1 MPPKSKPIDAPK
13 SPSNSNSNR
22 VEPTSEVGGARVGS
36 PIPQIPGR
44 SSPGG
49 ATPVFGSPRQNPQ
62 YLSASPSGGE
72 RPRNSTSPSP
82 SPFDSPSLGPVP
94 PADSPQLTEAQK
106 AEVIRRHLLSVD
118 EQKRVA
124 QEQQSLSSGISLGSS
139 SPRSTSGGQLP
150 QQAPT
155 DPDNDSTFPTP
166 YHLEGGDVVAGVY
179 KWAAQQAA
187 DGGNG
192 NNDSGLLR
200 RSKSF
205 GSAIETTS
213 RRASHT
219 AAGPGGG
226 DASRAAFRAGLEGGG
241 EGDAEE
247 VGGEFSTSE
256 MLQPGGFRRDFVYR
270 KALAERENNSQV
282 DGDSFVGGAPDASDI
297 SFAGSMADSRR
308 PPARVATR
316 SFIDFL
322 SLYGHFG
329 GEDLEEIDEEDED
342 EDEEAD
348 LDGVPS
354 IPPYQGQPPSKLS
367 RDPSQRG
374 TNERTPL
381 IRGRSS
387 RRDARPTPNRKRSSS
402 VGQHGDATVL
412 QAVMMLLKSFVGTGV
427 LFLGKA
433 FFNGGLLFSTVVLC
447 FIAMISLYS
456 FLLLVKTRLVVHG
469 SFGDIGGILYGKHMR
484 WAILFSIVLSQI
496 GFVAAYTIFVSQNL
510 QAFFMAVSNCRTYIS
525 IPYLIMAQ
533 LVVFLPLAMIRNI
546 QKLSGTALVADAFI
560 LFGLVY
566 IFSNE
571 IGVLVDHGIADVKLF
586 NSKDFPLL
594 IGTAV
599 FAFEGIGLVI
609 PITESMKDPHKFPK
623 VLSGVMVGIMVL
635 FSSAG
640 ILSYLTYG
648 KDIQTVV
655 FVNLPQDDKF
665 VNAAQFLYSLAILL
679 STPLQLFPAVRIM
692 ENGIFSRSGKHSNKV
707 KWEKNGFRTAVVIGC
722 AGIAWA
728 GASDLDKFVSLI
740 GSLACVPLCFCYPAL
755 LHYKACAHTRKQKIL
770 DIALLIFGLTAAVYT
785 TSQTVT
791 LLLDGGESAPPTFGK
806 CPPRQ

>member
-1 MPPKSKPIDAPK
+1 MAPKSKPINAPK
-13 SPSNSNSNR
+13 EPSNSTSNR
-22 VEPTSEVGGARVGS
+22 VQPTEGGVGS

-44 SSPGG
+44 SSPSGD
-49 ATPVFGSPRQNPQ
+49 TPVFGSPRQTPQ
-62 YLSASPSGGE
+62 YLSASPTHGQ

-82 SPFDSPSLGPVP
+82 SPFDSPSPGPAP
-94 PADSPQLTEAQK
+94 GADSPQLSEAQK

-124 QEQQSLSSGISLGSS
+124 QEQQALSSGISLGSS
-139 SPRSTSGGQLP
+139 SPRSTSGQFP
-150 QQAPT
+150 QQAKT
-155 DPDNDSTFPTP
+155 DAENDSTFPTP

-179 KWAAQQAA
+179 KWAAEQSGANEV
-187 DGGNG
+187 GGG
-192 NNDSGLLR
+192 LR

-205 GSAIETTS
+205 GSAIETAS
-213 RRASHT
+213 RRASHN
-219 AAGPGGG
+219 AAGPGG
-226 DASRAAFRAGLEGGG
+226 DASRAAFRAGLEG

-247 VGGEFSTSE
+247 LNGEFSTSE
-256 MLQPGGFRRDFVYR
+256 MLQPGGFRRDFLYR
-270 KALAERENNSQV
+270 KQLAERDGNSQI
-282 DGDSFVGGAPDASDI
+282 DGESLGPAPDASDI
-297 SFAGSMADSRR
+297 SFAGSMATTSR

-329 GEDLEEIDEEDED
+329 GEDLEEIDEEDEED
-342 EDEEAD
+342 EDEEAEI
-348 LDGVPS
+348 DGVPS
-354 IPPYQGQPPSKLS
+354 IPSYNGQPPKLS
-367 RDPSQRG
+367 RDPSQRQVAA
-374 TNERTPL
+374 NERTPL
-381 IRGRSS
+381 VRGRSS

-433 FFNGGLLFSTVVLC
+433 FFNGGILFSVLVLC

-469 SFGDIGGILYGKHMR
+469 SFGDIGGMLYGKYMR

-510 QAFFMAVSNCRTYIS
+510 QAFFMAVSNCRTFIS
-525 IPYLIMAQ
+525 IPVLILAQ

-571 IGVLVDHGIADVKLF
+571 IGVILDHGIANVELF

-599 FAFEGIGLVI
+599 FSFEGIGLVI

-623 VLSGVMVGIMVL
+623 VLSGVMVGIMFL
-635 FSSAG
+635 FAG
-640 ILSYLTYG
+640 GGALSYLAYG

-707 KWEKNGFRTAVVIGC
+707 KWEKNGFRTAVVIAC

-740 GSLACVPLCFCYPAL
+740 GSLACVPLCFVYPAL

-770 DIALLIFGLTAAVYT
+770 DIALLLFGIAAAIYT

-791 LLLDGGESAPPTFGK
+791 LLLEGGESAPPTFGK

>member
-1 MPPKSKPIDAPK
+1 MPPKSKPINTPNR
-13 SPSNSNSNR
+13 PSSSGSNR
-22 VEPTSEVGGARVGS
+22 VETPEARVGS

-49 ATPVFGSPRQNPQ
+49 ATPTFGSPRQTTQ
-62 YLSASPSGGE
+62 YLSASPSGGQ

-82 SPFDSPSLGPVP
+82 YDTPSSGPP
-94 PADSPQLTEAQK
+94 PSDSPQLTEAQK

-139 SPRSTSGGQLP
+139 SPRSTSAQIP
-150 QQAPT
+150 QQQQATT
-155 DPDNDSTFPTP
+155 DSENDSTFPTP

-187 DGGNG
+187 EGGGNG
-192 NNDSGLLR
+192 SNESGVGLR

-205 GSAIETTS
+205 GSAIESSS
-213 RRASHT
+213 RRQSHA
-219 AAGPGGG
+219 AAGPGG

-241 EGDAEE
+241 EGDVEE
-247 VGGEFSTSE
+247 LTEAGEFSTSE

-270 KALAERENNSQV
+270 KAMQERENNSQF
-282 DGDSFVGGAPDASDI
+282 DGDSLGVAPDASDI
-297 SFAGSMADSRR
+297 SFAGSMADSSRR

-329 GEDLEEIDEEDED
+329 GEDLEEIDEEDEE

-348 LDGVPS
+348 IDGIPS
-354 IPPYQGQPPSKLS
+354 IPSYHGQPPSKLS
-367 RDPSQRG
+367 REPSQRG

-387 RRDARPTPNRKRSSS
+387 RRDARPTPSRKRSSS

-433 FFNGGLLFSTVVLC
+433 FFNGGILFSTIVLC

-469 SFGDIGGILYGKHMR
+469 SFGDIGGMLYGKYMR

-525 IPYLIMAQ
+525 IPYLILAQ

-571 IGVLVDHGIADVKLF
+571 IGVLVDHGIAKVELF

-599 FAFEGIGLVI
+599 FSFEGIGLVI

-623 VLSGVMVGIMVL
+623 VLSGVMVGIMFL
-635 FSSAG
+635 FAG
-640 ILSYLTYG
+640 AGVLSYLAYG

-655 FVNLPQDDKF
+655 FVNLPQEDKF

-770 DIALLIFGLTAAVYT
+770 DIALLVFGIAAAVYT

-791 LLLDGGESAPPTFGK
+791 LLLDGGDSAPPTFGK

>member
-1 MPPKSKPIDAPK
+1 MPSSSRPINTPNSTAASAPH
-13 SPSNSNSNR
+13 
-22 VEPTSEVGGARVGS
+22 EGQFGS

-49 ATPVFGSPRQNPQ
+49 ATPVYGSPRQPPQ
-62 YLSASPSGGE
+62 YLGASPGAGP
-72 RPRNSTSPSP
+72 RPRNSTSPLP
-82 SPFDSPSLGPVP
+82 ADSPATGLPSA
-94 PADSPQLTEAQK
+94 ADSPQLTEAQK

-118 EQKRVA
+118 EQQRVA
-124 QEQQSLSSGISLGSS
+124 QEQQAPSSGISLGSS
-139 SPRSTSGGQLP
+139 SPRSSLAHFP
-150 QQAPT
+150 QHNART
-155 DPDNDSTFPTP
+155 AEADLDSTFPTP

-179 KWAAQQAA
+179 KWAAQQQA
-187 DGGNG
+187 DGASAGPDG
-192 NNDSGLLR
+192 PLLR

-213 RRASHT
+213 RRTSQA
-219 AAGPGGG
+219 AAGPGG
-226 DASRAAFRAGLEGGG
+226 DQSRAAFRATLESGGG
-241 EGDAEE
+241 ADGDADDL
-247 VGGEFSTSE
+247 VSGGEFSTSE
-256 MLQPGGFRRDFVYR
+256 MLQPGGFRRDFLYR
-270 KALAERENNSQV
+270 KAMAERDTTSQF
-282 DGDSFVGGAPDASDI
+282 DGDSLGPAPDVSDI
-297 SFAGSMADSRR
+297 SFSGSIVDTRR

-342 EDEEAD
+342 EDEEAEI
-348 LDGVPS
+348 DGVPS
-354 IPPYQGQPPSKLS
+354 IPSYQGGPPPKMS
-367 RDPSQRG
+367 RDPSQSRLG
-374 TNERTPL
+374 ANERTPL
-381 IRGRSS
+381 VRGRSS
-387 RRDARPTPNRKRSSS
+387 RRDARPTPSRKRSSS

-433 FFNGGLLFSTVVLC
+433 FFNGGILFSTVVLC

-456 FLLLVKTRLVVHG
+456 FLLLVKTRLIVHG
-469 SFGDIGGILYGKHMR
+469 SFGDIGGILYGKYMR

-525 IPYLIMAQ
+525 IPYLILAQ

-560 LFGLVY
+560 LFGLFY

-571 IGVLVDHGIADVKLF
+571 IGVLVEHGVAQVELF
-586 NSKDFPLL
+586 NKKDFPLL

-599 FAFEGIGLVI
+599 FSFEGIGLVI

-623 VLSGVMVGIMVL
+623 VLSGVMVGIMFL
-635 FSSAG
+635 FAG
-640 ILSYLTYG
+640 AGVLSYLTYG

-665 VNAAQFLYSLAILL
+665 VNASQFLYSLAILL

-692 ENGIFSRSGKHSNKV
+692 ENGIFSRSGKHSTKV
-707 KWEKNGFRTAVVIGC
+707 KWQKNAFRTATVVAC

-740 GSLACVPLCFCYPAL
+740 GSLACVPLCFVYPAL
-755 LHYKACAHTRKQKIL
+755 LHYKACAHTRKQKVL
-770 DIALLIFGLTAAVYT
+770 DIALLIFGVVAAIYT

-791 LLLDGGESAPPTFGK
+791 LLVSGGESAPPTFGK

>member
-1 MPPKSKPIDAPK
+1 MAPKSKPINAPK
-13 SPSNSNSNR
+13 SPSNSAASNR
-22 VEPTSEVGGARVGS
+22 VQPTEGGVGS

-49 ATPVFGSPRQNPQ
+49 ATPVYGSPRHALQ
-62 YLSASPSGGE
+62 YLSASPTAASFQQQ
-72 RPRNSTSPSP
+72 RPRNSTSPTPFDTP
-82 SPFDSPSLGPVP
+82 SPGPD
-94 PADSPQLTEAQK
+94 PAQLTEAQK

-124 QEQQSLSSGISLGSS
+124 QEQQSLSSGISIGSA
-139 SPRSTSGGQLP
+139 SPRSTSGLLS
-150 QQAPT
+150 QQQHARAEQ
-155 DPDNDSTFPTP
+155 DNDSTFPTP

-179 KWAAQQAA
+179 KWAAQQQAA
-187 DGGNG
+187 EGGGGNG
-192 NNDSGLLR
+192 ANESGVGLR

-213 RRASHT
+213 RRTSHA
-219 AAGPGGG
+219 AAGPGG
-226 DASRAAFRAGLEGGG
+226 DASRAAFRAGLDA
-241 EGDAEE
+241 GDGDGDEA
-247 VGGEFSTSE
+247 VTGEFSTSE
-256 MLQPGGFRRDFVYR
+256 MLQPGGFRRDFLYR
-270 KALAERENNSQV
+270 KALAERDNNAQTEGGDYFSQ
-282 DGDSFVGGAPDASDI
+282 APDASDI

-354 IPPYQGQPPSKLS
+354 IPSYQGHSPKLS
-367 RDPSQRG
+367 RGTSQARLG
-374 TNERTPL
+374 ANERTPL
-381 IRGRSS
+381 VRGRSS

-469 SFGDIGGILYGKHMR
+469 SFGDIGGMLYGKYMR

-510 QAFFMAVSNCRTYIS
+510 QAFFMAVSNCRTFIS
-525 IPYLIMAQ
+525 IPYLILAQ

-571 IGVLVDHGIADVKLF
+571 VGVLIDHGVAKVEMF

-599 FAFEGIGLVI
+599 FSFEGIGLVI

-623 VLSGVMVGIMVL
+623 VLSGVMVGIMFL
-635 FSSAG
+635 FAGAG
-640 ILSYLTYG
+640 ILSYLAYG

-707 KWEKNGFRTAVVIGC
+707 KWEKNAFRTAVVVGC

-770 DIALLIFGLTAAVYT
+770 DIALLVFGIVAAIYT

-791 LLLDGGESAPPTFGK
+791 LLLDGGESSPPTFGK